1 MSLRFCSVMPHLLK
15 MTVASRVP
23 WESLEHIGEELVK
36 LGHLFEF
43 GTLRTQPLGLL
54 AVLRRRPAQ
63 HELENGT
70 RDRANFPEGNLIVH
84 PSQDLLVLTRF
95 EGLLRNPR
103 QCGHRFRRKAAT
115 HSDRKRPPIPRQCGH
130 PVERVRRGALSA
142 V

>member
-1 MSLRFCSVMPHLLK
+1 MLHLLK

-70 RDRANFPEGNLIVH
+70 QDRANFPEGNLIVH
-84 PSQDLLVLTRF
+84 PSQDFLVLTRF
-95 EGLLRNPR
+95 DGLPHFVQELAHVLHHCPPALLSPNADLHYG
-103 QCGHRFRRKAAT
+103 CG
-115 HSDRKRPPIPRQCGH
+115 
-130 PVERVRRGALSA
+130 
-142 V
+142 